1 MNTFLNMEDNRK
13 NNGGNKNAGRKPKVE
28 EEKVNTLF
36 NKALKVLYKQDTDES
51 NKVAFIVDLLD
62 SQRGQIFVAEHLFG
76 KAKDTVET
84 TLNVNDFNIKDYFK
98 VGTSK

>member
-1 MNTFLNMEDNRK
+1 MEEKKQR
-13 NNGGNKNAGRKPKVE
+13 GGAREGAGRRTVNDE
-28 EEKVNTLF
+28 LKVNELF
-36 NKALKVLYKQDTDES
+36 NKALKVLYKQDTDEN
-51 NKVAFIVDLLD
+51 NKVSFIVDLLD

-98 VGTSK
+98 VGSSK

>member
-1 MNTFLNMEDNRK
+1 MEDKRR
-13 NNGGNKNAGRKPKVE
+13 NNGGHKTNGGRHTKADE
-28 EEKVNTLF
+28 LKVNELF
-36 NKALKVLYKQDTDES
+36 NKALKVLYKQDTEES
-51 NKVAFIVDLLD
+51 NKVAFVIDLLD

>member
-1 MNTFLNMEDNRK
+1 MEEKKQR
-13 NNGGNKNAGRKPKVE
+13 GGAREGAGRRTVNDE
-28 EEKVNTLF
+28 LKVNELF
-36 NKALKVLYKQDTDES
+36 NKALKVLYKQDTDEE
-51 NKVAFIVDLLD
+51 NKVNFIVDLLD

-98 VGTSK
+98 VGSSK